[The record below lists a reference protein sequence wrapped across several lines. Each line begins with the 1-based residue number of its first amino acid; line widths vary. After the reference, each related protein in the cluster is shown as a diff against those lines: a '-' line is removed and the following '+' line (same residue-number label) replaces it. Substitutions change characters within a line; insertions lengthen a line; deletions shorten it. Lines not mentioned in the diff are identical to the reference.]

1 MTYIFYCSLNIIV
14 LIFVNNKLQNFVIFI
29 KKCFNNSLLKPND
42 FVKLRLQSGLDL
54 SSIVAEVNTLLPQL
68 ANFIDQFNNIITQ
81 SGINVITDSS
91 GNMSIDVP
99 HNMPDLE
106 AEKISKRIGIIDR
119 LITSHGNSLNDLFQK
134 GLSIENKLKAN
145 NPNYVSELKDY
156 IAEFKKLNVSYK
168 H

>member
-1 MTYIFYCSLNIIV
+1 MTYIFYCSFNIIV
-14 LIFVNNKLQNFVIFI
+14 LIFINNKLQNFVIFL
-29 KKCFNNSLLKPND
+29 KKYFNNALLRPND
-42 FVKLRLQSGLDL
+42 FVSLRLQSGLDL

-145 NPNYVSELKDY
+145 NPNYVSELKDH